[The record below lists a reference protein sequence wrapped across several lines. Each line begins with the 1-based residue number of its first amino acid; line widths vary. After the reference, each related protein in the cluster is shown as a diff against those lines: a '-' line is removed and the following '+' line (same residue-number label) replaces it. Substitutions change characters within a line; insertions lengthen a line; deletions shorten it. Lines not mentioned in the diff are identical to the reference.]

1 MLHFEA
7 LKDSMSFDFWLNTH
21 IIIEVTFFY
30 TFGFQNF

>member
-7 LKDSMSFDFWLNTH
+7 FKDIKSFDFWLNTN

-30 TFGFQNF
+30 TFGLQNF